1 MSNAFKY
8 TFPIAKA
15 EKREDG
21 YYIVGYASGPEV
33 DTEGER
39 MAPEAITRFSEQINS
54 ADEDARLVYRDAHA
68 PDGVM
73 RDLGEITKAWVTEKF
88 HLGIEVKLD
97 EDNPASMLLYKK
109 LKKGKQYGMSV
120 AGHVV
125 DYAMEFVTEIGKSVL
140 TYKNV
145 VLDEIS
151 NTTRPAWY
159 PSFGTVLSK
168 SLKDASS
175 DASAGENVVKV
186 GPNGELLDETVE
198 DATKSDDAA
207 DAVVEDTTEK
217 ADEAVADE
225 TAVEKASDAAQDASS
240 AAYIEASLIALLGGE
255 AGEEEDMAPLR
266 AALASVQQFIAQ
278 ETAEIGTPE
287 DSTESSMYAG
297 WSASDKELADE
308 VAKAGRKLSGATS
321 AELRSLYE
329 TMTETLTTLG
339 VIDAE
344 AVEVED
350 SSEKSASAAEEDT
363 VEKTEDVEATAET
376 ITKSDLDALAAALAK
391 ANERIAELE
400 ARPATQVP
408 GLITDETRKAAE
420 DELAEILSKASP
432 SEKMR
437 LAFAART
444 GGK

>member
-15 EKREDG
+15 EKRDDG

-39 MAPEAITRFSEQINS
+39 MAPEAIQRFSEQINA
-54 ADEDARLVYRDAHA
+54 ADEDSRLVYRDAHA

-175 DASAGENVVKV
+175 DAPVGENLVDDETTD
-186 GPNGELLDETVE
+186 GLLDETVE
-198 DATKSDDAA
+198 GATKSDGSA
-207 DAVVEDTTEK
+207 DAVVEETTEK
-217 ADEAVADE
+217 ADEAVEE

-255 AGEEEDMAPLR
+255 AGEEDDMAPLR

-287 DSTESSMYAG
+287 DETESSMYAG

-321 AELRSLYE
+321 AELRGLYE

-344 AVEVED
+344 TVEVED

-400 ARPATQVP
+400 ARPATQMP